1 MRKYASLLILAALA
15 VQAAGEDAKK
25 SWADSLKVK
34 GDLRYRHEMIDEE
47 GKDTRN
53 RQRLRA
59 RLNAEATISEE
70 LDAAI
75 GLASGS
81 EDPVSTN
88 QDLGE
93 AFSTKRIGL
102 DLAYFDWHPEALGGL
117 NLIGGKM
124 KKPFVCVSD
133 LVWDGDLNP
142 EGAALQY
149 KWDADALELLANA
162 GGFWVVERSADDD
175 TMLYA
180 GQLAAKCKPAEGQQ
194 YLAGAGGYHFTEME
208 GRELLVDPAKSFG
221 NSTRDVAADGATNKV
236 YATDFSEIELF
247 AEAKFAVGL
256 PVRVYGQ
263 YVVNNEADDLDTG
276 YLAGVSL
283 WNLGEPGTFQF
294 DYSYRDLEKDAVVG
308 AFTDSD
314 SFGGGTDGR
323 GHKFAASYQIAKNW
337 QAGVSYLLNEK
348 SVQKGAKDYDRLQV
362 DLAAKF

>member
-1 MRKYASLLILAALA
+1 MKKYASLLILAALA
-15 VQAAGEDAKK
+15 VQAAGEEAKK
-25 SWADSLKVK
+25 SWADSVKVK
-34 GDLRYRHEMIDEE
+34 GDLRLRHEMIDEE

-102 DLAYFDWHPEALGGL
+102 DLAYFDWHPEALDDARL
-117 NLIGGKM
+117 VGGKM

-142 EGAALQY
+142 EGAALKY
-149 KWDADALELLANA
+149 KWAQEQLELLANV

-180 GQLAAKCKPAEGQQ
+180 GQLAAKFKPADGQH
-194 YLAGAGGYHFTEME
+194 YLAGVGYYHFTEMD

-221 NSTRDVAADGATNKV
+221 NSTRDVVADGTTNKV
-236 YATDFSEIELF
+236 YGADFSEIELF
-247 AEAKFAVGL
+247 AEAKFAAGL

-283 WNLGEPGTFQF
+283 WELGEPGTFQLE
-294 DYSYRDLEKDAVVG
+294 YNYRDLEKDAVVG

-323 GHKFAASYQIAKNW
+323 GHKFSAAYQVAKNW
-337 QAGVSYLLNEK
+337 QAGVTYFLDEK

-362 DLAAKF
+362 DLSAKF